1 MRPTIGITGAWSVET
16 WGHSEEHG
24 GYFYVGSY
32 YSTAVSKSGGL
43 PFIIPLPHKNAIL
56 KEFAKEIVSKLDA
69 ILFSGGGDAKKFKK
83 EELPT
88 LYKQQ
93 PLRYSFEKE
102 LLLEAWKRDLPILGI
117 CRGYQM
123 LVEVFGGRLM
133 DETID
138 GHKQN
143 LPGYEPW
150 HSLRIKENSK
160 FENLVGTREMKVNSF
175 HIQAVE
181 KVPKGFEAVGW
192 SDDGIIEAIE
202 AIDKEFVF
210 GVQFHPEERY
220 DIDPHAKAIFDH
232 FVEKAREYKKR

>member
-1 MRPTIGITGAWSVET
+1 MYKRQ
-16 WGHSEEHG
+16 
-24 GYFYVGSY
+24 
-32 YSTAVSKSGGL
+32 VSKSGGL

-56 KEFAKEIVSKLDA
+56 KEFTEEIVSKLDA

-88 LYKQQ
+88 LYEQQ

-192 SDDGIIEAIE
+192 TDDGIIEAIE

>member
-1 MRPTIGITGAWSVET
+1 MV
-16 WGHSEEHG
+16 
-24 GYFYVGSY
+24 F
-32 YSTAVSKSGGL
+32 L
-43 PFIIPLPHKNAIL
+43 LFLKNTIL
-56 KEFAKEIVSKLDA
+56 KEFAEEIVSKLDA
-69 ILFSGGGDAKKFKK
+69 ILFSGVGDAKKFKK

-88 LYKQQ
+88 LYEQQ

-192 SDDGIIEAIE
+192 SDDRIIEAIE

-220 DIDPHAKAIFDH
+220 DVDPHAKAIFDH